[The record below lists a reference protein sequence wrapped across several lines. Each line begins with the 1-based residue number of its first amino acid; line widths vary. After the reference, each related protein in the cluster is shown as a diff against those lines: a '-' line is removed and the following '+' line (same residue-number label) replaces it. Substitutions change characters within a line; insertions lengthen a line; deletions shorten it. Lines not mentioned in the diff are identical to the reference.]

1 MENTTQEVQTTPE
14 QIVAT
19 ELGGECPT
27 CVSGLDP
34 SVGTGLFQEA
44 LRDAL

>member
-14 QIVAT
+14 HIVRSP
-19 ELGGECPT
+19 EEGECPT

-34 SVGTGLFQEA
+34 SVGTSLFQEA

>member
-14 QIVAT
+14 RIVT
-19 ELGGECPT
+19 PELGECPT

-34 SVGTGLFQEA
+34 SVGTALFQEA